1 VKVLTTSISNHLTQ
15 DVTTIATCWEIAR
28 RDGITLRFTSLDQD
42 LTIGGNVYSSLA
54 GYTPSAVVSTNDF
67 AVDNMTVDSV
77 LDVDV
82 ITEEDLLGGIYDGAS
97 VRIFQVN
104 WADPDG
110 GEIDLKTG
118 TIGEVRIAGDRFVVE
133 LRGLT
138 SALQT
143 SIGEVYSASC
153 RASFGDSRCKVL
165 LSTLEVAGAVTAVNT
180 RLDIAT
186 TLTQED
192 GYFTYG
198 RIEWLT
204 GNNVGQMLEIKG
216 FVSSVVSM
224 VLPPLND
231 VVVGDTFKI
240 VPGCDRTLDTCV
252 SRWDNVLNFR
262 GEPYVPG
269 IEAVIAPGRRT

>member
-1 VKVLTTSISNHLTQ
+1 MKVLTTAMSNHLAQ
-15 DVTTIATCWEIAR
+15 DVTTLATCWEIAR
-28 RDGITLRFTSLDQD
+28 RDGVTLRFTSCDQD
-42 LTIGGNVYSSLA
+42 LTIGGNAYSSLA

-67 AVDNMTVDSV
+67 AVDNLTVDSV
-77 LDVDV
+77 LDVDT
-82 ITEEDLLGGIYDGAS
+82 ITEEDLLGGLYDGAA

-118 TIGEVRIAGDRFVVE
+118 TIGEVRIVGDRFIVE

-138 SALQT
+138 AALQT

-153 RASFGDSRCKVL
+153 RASFGDARCKML
-165 LSTLEVAGAVTAVNT
+165 LSTYETTGAVTAVNS

-186 TLTQED
+186 TLTQAD
-192 GYFTYG
+192 DYFTYG
-198 RIEWLT
+198 QIEWLT
-204 GNNVGQMLEIKG
+204 GANAGQVLEIKG
-216 FVSSVVSM
+216 FTTAVVSM

-231 VVVGDTFKI
+231 VAVGDTFKI
-240 VPGCDRTLDTCV
+240 TPGCDRTLDTCIT
-252 SRWDNVLNFR
+252 RWNNVVNFR

-269 IEAVIAPGRRT
+269 IEAVIAPGRRS